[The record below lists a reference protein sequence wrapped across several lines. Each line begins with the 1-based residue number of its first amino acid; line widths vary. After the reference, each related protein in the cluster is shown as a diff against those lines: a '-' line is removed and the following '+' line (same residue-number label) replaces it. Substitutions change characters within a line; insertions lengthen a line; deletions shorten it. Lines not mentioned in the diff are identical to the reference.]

1 MPGREPYW
9 AFIERFEAAGL
20 PYCITGSVAA
30 TVYGEMRFTADI
42 DVVTM
47 LGAGDL
53 AKLSAAFPEAD
64 FYLPP
69 AEMLLLEINR
79 AQRGAFNVIDQA
91 SMFKADIFLAG
102 SDPLQHWALE
112 NRRRLRV
119 GPAGE
124 ASFAPPEYVIL
135 RKLEYFREG
144 EQAKHIQDIRLML
157 ACTEVDADFLQAQVQ
172 RLGLQEQWNLCQ
184 SRAA

>member
-1 MPGREPYW
+1 MPAPEPYW
-9 AFIERFEAAGL
+9 VFIERLEATGL

-53 AKLSAAFPEAD
+53 DKLALAFPAAD

-69 AEMLLLEINR
+69 AETLLFEINR
-79 AQRGAFNVIDQA
+79 TQRGMFTVIDQA
-91 SMFKADIFLAG
+91 SMFKADVFLAG
-102 SDPLQHWALE
+102 SDPLQHWALA
-112 NRRRLRV
+112 NLRRLRL
-119 GPAGE
+119 GPTGE

-135 RKLEYFREG
+135 RKLEYFWEG
-144 EQAKHIQDIRLML
+144 EQGKHISDIRLIL
-157 ACTEVDADFLQAQVQ
+157 ACTEVDGNFLAAQVQ
-172 RLGLQEQWNLCQ
+172 RLGLAEQWRLC
-184 SRAA
+184 R

>member
-1 MPGREPYW
+1 MPAPEPYW
-9 AFIERFEAAGL
+9 VFIERLEASGL

-30 TVYGEMRFTADI
+30 TIYGQMRFTAVI

-47 LGAGDL
+47 LGARDL
-53 AKLSAAFPEAD
+53 PKLTRAFPEAD

-69 AEMLLLEINR
+69 EETLLLEIHR
-79 AQRGAFNVIDQA
+79 AQRGMFNVIDQA
-91 SMFKADIFLAG
+91 SMFKADVFLAG

-112 NRRRLRV
+112 HRRRLWL

-135 RKLEYFREG
+135 RKLEYYREG
-144 EQAKHIQDIRLML
+144 EQAKHIADIRPIL
-157 ACTEVDADFLQAQVQ
+157 ACTEVEDGFLEAQVE
-172 RLGLQEQWNLCQ
+172 RLGLQKQWRLCQ
-184 SRAA
+184 SK

>member
-1 MPGREPYW
+1 MPAREPYW
-9 AFIERFEAAGL
+9 VFIERLEAVGL

-30 TVYGEMRFTADI
+30 AIYGEMRFTADI

-53 AKLSAAFPEAD
+53 PRLAKAFPEAD

-69 AEMLLLEINR
+69 EEMILFEIGR
-79 AQRGAFNVIDQA
+79 AQRGMFNVIDQD
-91 SMFKADIFLAG
+91 SMFKADVFLAG
-102 SDPLQHWALE
+102 TDPLQHWALE
-112 NRRRLRV
+112 HRRRLRL

-124 ASFAPPEYVIL
+124 ASVAPPEYVIL

-144 EQAKHIQDIRLML
+144 EQEKHLSDIRMIL
-157 ACTEVDADFLQAQVQ
+157 ACTEVDNDFLQTHVR
-172 RLGLQEQWNLCQ
+172 RLGLGAQWNLCQ
-184 SRAA
+184 ST